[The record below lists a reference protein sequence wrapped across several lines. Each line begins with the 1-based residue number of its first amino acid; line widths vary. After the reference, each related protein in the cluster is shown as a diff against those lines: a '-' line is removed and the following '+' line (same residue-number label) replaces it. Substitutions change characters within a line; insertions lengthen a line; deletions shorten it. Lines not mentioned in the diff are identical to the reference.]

1 MNAQTVHGPAT
12 PEMGCRMDFLIFD
25 SKSWLL
31 NLKFES
37 NGFEF
42 QTKVLNLLKNK
53 NVNFGSRIQI

>member
-37 NGFEF
+37 NGISNQSFKPS
-42 QTKVLNLLKNK
+42 QK
-53 NVNFGSRIQI
+53 